1 VSDIPPEA
9 EEEMAEWMRS
19 EQQREWELQQ
29 AEEVAEWHF
38 NYGRKVRNESLSG
51 NS

>member
-1 VSDIPPEA
+1 MTDFPPEA
-9 EEEMAEWMRS
+9 AEEYAQW
-19 EQQREWELQQ
+19 LQQ
-29 AEEVAEWHF
+29 QEQEERELREAEEVAEWHF